1 MQGCSDGLVL
11 GAMPSIL
18 REESRRVVFVRE
30 RFFTETAHAGDLP
43 MMPGTVGE
51 VLAKAEGRH
60 HVSAR

>member
-1 MQGCSDGLVL
+1 ML
-11 GAMPSIL
+11 GAVPSIP